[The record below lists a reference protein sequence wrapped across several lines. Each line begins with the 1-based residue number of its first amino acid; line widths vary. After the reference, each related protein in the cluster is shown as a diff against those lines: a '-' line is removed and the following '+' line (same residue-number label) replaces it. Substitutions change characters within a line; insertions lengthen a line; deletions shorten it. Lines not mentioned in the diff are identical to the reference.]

1 MKNSSKV
8 SGCSHPGELTDHVLQ
23 KKHVTESSHQTK
35 SHLKVV
41 FKKQTTKKH
50 RKTPPKNT
58 GFRLVCWHYSFG
70 SYKSTPK
77 MKQNFLPRK
86 TSGRNLKITPK
97 WNGRIESKTQISIKF
112 GWKKSR
118 HFRVGNGGSLDVKCI
133 RDESSIFSR
142 GHSQPCWKMDA
153 NNPSSANPK
162 RCNLGPSTRQAL
174 TNPLKAEVS
183 CHVIMLGKK
192 SSYPPVNQQI
202 ASNFI

>member
-1 MKNSSKV
+1 MGQKCFKFQV
-8 SGCSHPGELTDHVLQ
+8 LGLEVGLTL
-23 KKHVTESSHQTK
+23 
-35 SHLKVV
+35 
-41 FKKQTTKKH
+41 
-50 RKTPPKNT
+50 
-58 GFRLVCWHYSFG
+58 LVR
-70 SYKSTPK
+70 TNLLAK

-97 WNGRIESKTQISIKF
+97 WNGRVESKTQTSIKF

-142 GHSQPCWKMDA
+142 GHSQPCWRMDA

-162 RCNLGPSTRQAL
+162 RCNLGPSTASVKD
-174 TNPLKAEVS
+174 PLRRRA

-192 SSYPPVNQQI
+192 SSYPPVNQQLKAI
-202 ASNFI
+202 LYNTTYLEDN